1 MSWFKFVL
9 SSGLLLFVLLGIMY
23 PISKFND
30 LPQIVVAWG
39 TVMLASVTFLL
50 IRNGREQENR
60 DRKERSLNE
69 VTIWLR
75 DLENHIFPSSDIKL
89 GKEILGDITIKSKS
103 GLSAETWY
111 LSFLT

>member
-9 SSGLLLFVLLGIMY
+9 SSGLLLFVLIVIMY

-30 LPQIVVAWG
+30 IPQVVVAWG

-69 VTIWLR
+69 VTVWLKE
-75 DLENHIFPSSDIKL
+75 LENHIFRSSDRKL
-89 GKEILGDITIKSKS
+89 SKEILEDVTICHFS
-103 GLSAETWY
+103 G
-111 LSFLT
+111 